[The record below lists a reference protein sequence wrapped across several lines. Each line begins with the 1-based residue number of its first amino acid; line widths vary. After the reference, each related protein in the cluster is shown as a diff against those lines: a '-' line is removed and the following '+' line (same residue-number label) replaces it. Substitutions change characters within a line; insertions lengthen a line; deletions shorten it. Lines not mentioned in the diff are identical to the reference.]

1 MKKKLC
7 AILLALCLPL
17 TLLTGCGGNGAADGF
32 LDTLKEAKNQ
42 KDYQLELISAEDETW
57 ETGKKLTGTV
67 SRSNS
72 QADLTLTAFGKGDKT
87 LGTVKILVDGKDIYL
102 KLDDWITYL
111 NQQFK
116 DMTTDSEDYADD
128 IQTLQ
133 EVAQKLDGKYVKLSV
148 SEDTFTLWEKSEG
161 ASGAF
166 SKWYNGLGKALKNS
180 VTEKDGLYTLSL
192 DAKGLETVKV
202 DWLTQL
208 TENQEA
214 YCDLLSLLLASV
226 EDTLAMAGWNS
237 KDYLDNIWSE
247 YQEDLTALKENG
259 IEKGAAL
266 EMTAEKGKDGVYAL
280 SAVEQ
285 GETQRYLKATVTPL
299 AQVPE
304 QWTAPKDWQKESDL
318 AEQLADLYLSN
329 QTVSAANNT
338 TQTEEEIPAEFD
350 WDKRY
355 QEEGD
360 DTRDYGTDL
369 KLSELKGYIHLKAM
383 KMDTEDNKKVTLPMV
398 PGAEYAEADNG
409 DNDLPYS
416 VYQSA
421 SGWEGNVYDIELG
434 RPGAVGD
441 LEGER
446 GHLCGHL
453 PERVGVQDP
462 PKGHPGGVQRE
473 GHCLRRRFCLSGP
486 GTELPGDLD
495 QCGHP
500 GEGQSVRGGVRVLH
514 LRRQRQQGDSQR
526 HGGAVPVLPAE
537 TAADGE
543 DRINKT

>member
-72 QADLTLTAFGKGDKT
+72 QAELTLTAFGKGDKT

-148 SEDTFTLWEKSEG
+148 SEYTFTLWEKSEG

-166 SKWYNGLGKALKNS
+166 SEWYNGLGKALKNS

-208 TENQEA
+208 TENQEV

-383 KMDTEDNKKVTLPMV
+383 KMATEDNKKVTLPMV

-421 SGWEGNVYDIELG
+421 SGWEGNVYDIELAG
-434 RPGAVGD
+434 RELSEILKESVDTYVDTYQNEWEYKILQKATQVASNEKGTACAAGFAYQD
-441 LEGER
+441 
-446 GHLCGHL
+446 
-453 PERVGVQDP
+453 PERNCQVTWISVVTQV
-462 PKGHPGGVQRE
+462 KGSQYAVVYE
-473 GHCLRRRFCLSGP
+473 YSIYADNASGEIASAME
-486 GTELPGDLD
+486 ELCQYFQLK
-495 QCGHP
+495 
-500 GEGQSVRGGVRVLH
+500 
-514 LRRQRQQGDSQR
+514 
-526 HGGAVPVLPAE
+526 LPLTVK
-537 TAADGE
+537 TA
-543 DRINKT
+543 

>member
-72 QADLTLTAFGKGDKT
+72 QAELTLTAFGKGDKT

-166 SKWYNGLGKALKNS
+166 SEWYNGLGKALKNS

-208 TENQEA
+208 TENQEV

-383 KMDTEDNKKVTLPMV
+383 KMATEDNKKVTLPMV

-421 SGWEGNVYDIELG
+421 SGWEGNVYDIELAG
-434 RPGAVGD
+434 RELSEILKESVDTYVDTYQNEWEYKILQKATQVASNEKGTACAAGFAYQD
-441 LEGER
+441 
-446 GHLCGHL
+446 
-453 PERVGVQDP
+453 PERNCQVTWISVVTQV
-462 PKGHPGGVQRE
+462 KGSQYAVVYE
-473 GHCLRRRFCLSGP
+473 YSIYADNASGEIASAME
-486 GTELPGDLD
+486 ELCQYFQLK
-495 QCGHP
+495 
-500 GEGQSVRGGVRVLH
+500 
-514 LRRQRQQGDSQR
+514 
-526 HGGAVPVLPAE
+526 LPLTVK
-537 TAADGE
+537 TA
-543 DRINKT
+543 

>member
-383 KMDTEDNKKVTLPMV
+383 KMATEDNKKVTLPMV

-421 SGWEGNVYDIELG
+421 SGWEGNVYDIELAG
-434 RPGAVGD
+434 RELSEILKESVDTYVDTYQNEWEYKILQKATQVASNEKGTACAAGFAYQD
-441 LEGER
+441 
-446 GHLCGHL
+446 
-453 PERVGVQDP
+453 PERNCQVTWLSVVTQV
-462 PKGHPGGVQRE
+462 KGSQYAVVYE
-473 GHCLRRRFCLSGP
+473 YSIYADNASGEIASAME
-486 GTELPGDLD
+486 ELCQYFQLK
-495 QCGHP
+495 
-500 GEGQSVRGGVRVLH
+500 
-514 LRRQRQQGDSQR
+514 
-526 HGGAVPVLPAE
+526 LPLTVK
-537 TAADGE
+537 TA
-543 DRINKT
+543 

>member
-67 SRSNS
+67 SGSNS

-148 SEDTFTLWEKSEG
+148 SEDTFTLWEKSES

-259 IEKGAAL
+259 IEKEAAL
-266 EMTAEKGKDGVYAL
+266 EMTAEKGQDGVYAL

-299 AQVPE
+299 KQAPE

-369 KLSELKGYIHLKAM
+369 KLSQLKGYTHLKAM
-383 KMDTEDNKKVTLPMV
+383 KMATEDNKKVTLPMV

-421 SGWEGNVYDIELG
+421 GGWEANVYDIELAG
-434 RPGAVGD
+434 RTVKEILKESVDTYADTYQNEWEYKILQKATQVASNEKGTACAAGFAYQD
-441 LEGER
+441 
-446 GHLCGHL
+446 
-453 PERVGVQDP
+453 PERNCQVTWLSVVTQV
-462 PKGHPGGVQRE
+462 KGSQYAVVYE
-473 GHCLRRRFCLSGP
+473 YSIYADNASGEIASAMA
-486 GTELPGDLD
+486 ELCQYFQLK
-495 QCGHP
+495 
-500 GEGQSVRGGVRVLH
+500 
-514 LRRQRQQGDSQR
+514 
-526 HGGAVPVLPAE
+526 LPLTVK
-537 TAADGE
+537 TA
-543 DRINKT
+543 

>member
-7 AILLALCLPL
+7 AILLAICLPL

-266 EMTAEKGKDGVYAL
+266 EMTAEKGEDGVYAL

-383 KMDTEDNKKVTLPMV
+383 KMATEDNKKVTLPMV

-421 SGWEGNVYDIELG
+421 SGWEGNVYDIELAG
-434 RPGAVGD
+434 RELSEILKESVDTYVDTYQNEWEYKILQKATQVASNEKGTACAAGFAYQD
-441 LEGER
+441 
-446 GHLCGHL
+446 
-453 PERVGVQDP
+453 PERNCQVTWISVVTQV
-462 PKGHPGGVQRE
+462 KGSQYAVVYEYSIYADNASRE
-473 GHCLRRRFCLSGP
+473 IASAME
-486 GTELPGDLD
+486 ELCQYFQLK
-495 QCGHP
+495 
-500 GEGQSVRGGVRVLH
+500 
-514 LRRQRQQGDSQR
+514 
-526 HGGAVPVLPAE
+526 LPLTVK
-537 TAADGE
+537 TA
-543 DRINKT
+543 

>member
-383 KMDTEDNKKVTLPMV
+383 KMATEDDKKLTLPMV

-421 SGWEGNVYDIELG
+421 SGWEGNVYDIELAG
-434 RPGAVGD
+434 RKLTEILKESVDTYVDTYQTEWEYQILQKATKVVSNEKGTACVAGFAYQD
-441 LEGER
+441 
-446 GHLCGHL
+446 
-453 PERVGVQDP
+453 PERNCQVTWISVVTQV
-462 PKGHPGGVQRE
+462 KGSQYAVVYE
-473 GHCLRRRFCLSGP
+473 YSIYADNASGNMASAME
-486 GTELPGDLD
+486 ELCQYFQLK
-495 QCGHP
+495 
-500 GEGQSVRGGVRVLH
+500 
-514 LRRQRQQGDSQR
+514 
-526 HGGAVPVLPAE
+526 LPLTVK
-537 TAADGE
+537 TA
-543 DRINKT
+543 

>member
-72 QADLTLTAFGKGDKT
+72 QAELTLTAFGKGDKT

-166 SKWYNGLGKALKNS
+166 SEWYNGLGKALKNS

-208 TENQEA
+208 TENQEV

-350 WDKRY
+350 CDKRY

-383 KMDTEDNKKVTLPMV
+383 KMATEDNKKVTLPMV

-421 SGWEGNVYDIELG
+421 SGWEGNVYDIELAG
-434 RPGAVGD
+434 RELSEILKESVDTYVDTYQNEWEYKILQKATQVASNEKGTACAAGFAYQD
-441 LEGER
+441 
-446 GHLCGHL
+446 
-453 PERVGVQDP
+453 PERNCQVTWISVVTQV
-462 PKGHPGGVQRE
+462 KGSQYAVVYE
-473 GHCLRRRFCLSGP
+473 YSIYADNASGEIASAME
-486 GTELPGDLD
+486 ELCQYFQLK
-495 QCGHP
+495 
-500 GEGQSVRGGVRVLH
+500 
-514 LRRQRQQGDSQR
+514 
-526 HGGAVPVLPAE
+526 LPLTVK
-537 TAADGE
+537 TA
-543 DRINKT
+543 

>member
-67 SRSNS
+67 SGSNS

-226 EDTLAMAGWNS
+226 EDTLAMAGWSS

-247 YQEDLTALKENG
+247 YQDSLTALKENG
-259 IEKGAAL
+259 IEKEAAL
-266 EMTAEKGKDGVYAL
+266 EMTAEKGQDGVYAL

-299 AQVPE
+299 KQAPE

-369 KLSELKGYIHLKAM
+369 KLSELKGYTHLKAM
-383 KMDTEDNKKVTLPMV
+383 KMATEDNKKVTLPMV

-409 DNDLPYS
+409 DNGLPYS

-421 SGWEGNVYDIELG
+421 SGWEANVYDIELAG
-434 RPGAVGD
+434 RTVKEILKESVDTYVDTYQNEWEYKILQKATQVASNEKGTACAAGFAYQD
-441 LEGER
+441 
-446 GHLCGHL
+446 
-453 PERVGVQDP
+453 PERNCQVTWLSVVTQV
-462 PKGHPGGVQRE
+462 KGSQYAVVYE
-473 GHCLRRRFCLSGP
+473 YSIYADNASGEIASAMA
-486 GTELPGDLD
+486 ELCQYFQLK
-495 QCGHP
+495 
-500 GEGQSVRGGVRVLH
+500 
-514 LRRQRQQGDSQR
+514 
-526 HGGAVPVLPAE
+526 LPLTVK
-537 TAADGE
+537 TA
-543 DRINKT
+543 

>member
-67 SRSNS
+67 SGSNS

-148 SEDTFTLWEKSEG
+148 SEDTFTLWEKNES

-259 IEKGAAL
+259 IEQEAAL
-266 EMTAEKGKDGVYAL
+266 EMTAEKGQDGVYAL

-299 AQVPE
+299 AQAPE

-369 KLSELKGYIHLKAM
+369 KLSELKGYTHLKAM
-383 KMDTEDNKKVTLPMV
+383 KMATEDNKKVTLPMV

-409 DNDLPYS
+409 DNGLPYS

-421 SGWEGNVYDIELG
+421 SGWEANVYDIELAG
-434 RPGAVGD
+434 RTVKEILKESVDTYVDTYQNEWEYKILQKATQVASNEKGTACAAGFAYQD
-441 LEGER
+441 
-446 GHLCGHL
+446 
-453 PERVGVQDP
+453 PERNCQVTWLSVVTQV
-462 PKGHPGGVQRE
+462 KGSQYAVVYE
-473 GHCLRRRFCLSGP
+473 YSIYADNASGEIASAMA
-486 GTELPGDLD
+486 ELCQYFQLK
-495 QCGHP
+495 
-500 GEGQSVRGGVRVLH
+500 
-514 LRRQRQQGDSQR
+514 
-526 HGGAVPVLPAE
+526 LPLTVK
-537 TAADGE
+537 TA
-543 DRINKT
+543 

>member
-166 SKWYNGLGKALKNS
+166 SEWYNGLGKVLKNS

-259 IEKGAAL
+259 IEKGATL

-369 KLSELKGYIHLKAM
+369 KLSELKGYTHLKAM
-383 KMDTEDNKKVTLPMV
+383 KMATEDNKKVTLPMV

-421 SGWEGNVYDIELG
+421 SGWEGNVYDIELAG
-434 RPGAVGD
+434 RELSEILKESVDTYVDTYQNEWEYKILQKATQVASNEKGTACAAGFAYQD
-441 LEGER
+441 
-446 GHLCGHL
+446 
-453 PERVGVQDP
+453 PERNCQVTWISVVTQV
-462 PKGHPGGVQRE
+462 KGSQYAVVYE
-473 GHCLRRRFCLSGP
+473 YSIYADNASGEIASAME
-486 GTELPGDLD
+486 ELCQYFQLK
-495 QCGHP
+495 
-500 GEGQSVRGGVRVLH
+500 
-514 LRRQRQQGDSQR
+514 
-526 HGGAVPVLPAE
+526 LPLTVK
-537 TAADGE
+537 TA
-543 DRINKT
+543 

>member
-329 QTVSAANNT
+329 QTVAAANNT

-383 KMDTEDNKKVTLPMV
+383 KMATEDNKKVTLPMV

-421 SGWEGNVYDIELG
+421 SGWEGNVYDIELAG
-434 RPGAVGD
+434 RELSEILKESVDTYVDTYQNEWEYKILQKATQVASNEKGTACAAGFAYQD
-441 LEGER
+441 
-446 GHLCGHL
+446 
-453 PERVGVQDP
+453 PERNCQVTWISVVTQV
-462 PKGHPGGVQRE
+462 KGSQYAVVYEYSIYADNASRNMASAME
-473 GHCLRRRFCLSGP
+473 
-486 GTELPGDLD
+486 ELCQYFQLK
-495 QCGHP
+495 
-500 GEGQSVRGGVRVLH
+500 
-514 LRRQRQQGDSQR
+514 
-526 HGGAVPVLPAE
+526 LPLTVK
-537 TAADGE
+537 TA
-543 DRINKT
+543 

>member
-67 SRSNS
+67 SGSNS

-148 SEDTFTLWEKSEG
+148 SEDTFTLWEKSES

-259 IEKGAAL
+259 IEKEAAL
-266 EMTAEKGKDGVYAL
+266 EMTAEKGQDGVYAL

-299 AQVPE
+299 AQAPE

-369 KLSELKGYIHLKAM
+369 KLSQLKGYTHLKAM
-383 KMDTEDNKKVTLPMV
+383 KMATEDNKKVTLPMV

-421 SGWEGNVYDIELG
+421 GGWEANVYDIELAG
-434 RPGAVGD
+434 RTVKEILKESVDTYADTYQNEWEYKILQKATQVASNEKGTACAAGFAYQD
-441 LEGER
+441 
-446 GHLCGHL
+446 
-453 PERVGVQDP
+453 PERNCQVTWLSVVTQV
-462 PKGHPGGVQRE
+462 KGSQYAVVYE
-473 GHCLRRRFCLSGP
+473 YSIYADNASGEIASAMA
-486 GTELPGDLD
+486 ELCQYFQLK
-495 QCGHP
+495 
-500 GEGQSVRGGVRVLH
+500 
-514 LRRQRQQGDSQR
+514 
-526 HGGAVPVLPAE
+526 LPLTVK
-537 TAADGE
+537 TA
-543 DRINKT
+543 

>member
-133 EVAQKLDGKYVKLSV
+133 DVAQKLDGKYVKLSV

-166 SKWYNGLGKALKNS
+166 SEWYNGLGKALKNS

-208 TENQEA
+208 TENQEV

-383 KMDTEDNKKVTLPMV
+383 KMATEDDKKLTLPMV
-398 PGAEYAEADNG
+398 PGAEYAETDKG
-409 DNDLPYS
+409 KDDLPYS

-421 SGWEGNVYDIELG
+421 SGWEGNVYDIELAG
-434 RPGAVGD
+434 RKLTEILKESVDTYVDTYQTEWEYQILQKATKVVSNEKGTACVAGFAY
-441 LEGER
+441 
-446 GHLCGHL
+446 
-453 PERVGVQDP
+453 QDP
-462 PKGHPGGVQRE
+462 DRDCQVTWLSVITQVKGSQYAVVYEYSVYADNAGGDMASAME
-473 GHCLRRRFCLSGP
+473 
-486 GTELPGDLD
+486 ELCQYFQLK
-495 QCGHP
+495 
-500 GEGQSVRGGVRVLH
+500 
-514 LRRQRQQGDSQR
+514 
-526 HGGAVPVLPAE
+526 LPLTVK
-537 TAADGE
+537 TA
-543 DRINKT
+543 

>member
-208 TENQEA
+208 IENQEA

-247 YQEDLTALKENG
+247 YQEDLTALKESG

-383 KMDTEDNKKVTLPMV
+383 KMATEDNKKVTLPMV

-421 SGWEGNVYDIELG
+421 SGWEGNVYDIELAG
-434 RPGAVGD
+434 RELSEILKESVDTYVDTYQNEWEYKILQKATQVASNEKGTACAAGFAYQD
-441 LEGER
+441 
-446 GHLCGHL
+446 
-453 PERVGVQDP
+453 PERNCQVTWISVVTQV
-462 PKGHPGGVQRE
+462 KGSQYAVVYE
-473 GHCLRRRFCLSGP
+473 YSIYADNASGEIASAME
-486 GTELPGDLD
+486 ELCQYFQLK
-495 QCGHP
+495 
-500 GEGQSVRGGVRVLH
+500 
-514 LRRQRQQGDSQR
+514 
-526 HGGAVPVLPAE
+526 LPLTVK
-537 TAADGE
+537 TA
-543 DRINKT
+543 

>member
-67 SRSNS
+67 SGSNS

-166 SKWYNGLGKALKNS
+166 SKWYNGLGKALKSS

-259 IEKGAAL
+259 IEKEAAL
-266 EMTAEKGKDGVYAL
+266 EMTAEKGQDGVYAL

-299 AQVPE
+299 KQAPE

-369 KLSELKGYIHLKAM
+369 KLSELKGYTHLKAM
-383 KMDTEDNKKVTLPMV
+383 KMATEDNKKVTLPMV

-421 SGWEGNVYDIELG
+421 SGWEGNVYDIELAG
-434 RPGAVGD
+434 RELSEILKESVDTYVDTYQNEWEYKILQKATQVASNEKGTACAAGFAYQD
-441 LEGER
+441 
-446 GHLCGHL
+446 
-453 PERVGVQDP
+453 PERNCQVTWISVVTQV
-462 PKGHPGGVQRE
+462 KGSQYAVVYE
-473 GHCLRRRFCLSGP
+473 YSIYADNASGEIASAME
-486 GTELPGDLD
+486 ELCQYFQLK
-495 QCGHP
+495 
-500 GEGQSVRGGVRVLH
+500 
-514 LRRQRQQGDSQR
+514 
-526 HGGAVPVLPAE
+526 LPLTVK
-537 TAADGE
+537 TA
-543 DRINKT
+543 

>member
-67 SRSNS
+67 SGSNS

-148 SEDTFTLWEKSEG
+148 SEDTFTLWEKSES

-166 SKWYNGLGKALKNS
+166 SKWYNGLGKALKSS

-259 IEKGAAL
+259 IEKEAAL
-266 EMTAEKGKDGVYAL
+266 EMTAEKGQDGVYAL

-299 AQVPE
+299 KQAPE

-369 KLSELKGYIHLKAM
+369 KLSELKGYTHLKAM
-383 KMDTEDNKKVTLPMV
+383 KMATEDNKKVTLPMV

-409 DNDLPYS
+409 DNGLPYS

-421 SGWEGNVYDIELG
+421 SGWEANVYDIELAG
-434 RPGAVGD
+434 RTVKEILKESVDTYVDTYQNEWEYKILQKATQVASNEKGTACAAGFAYQD
-441 LEGER
+441 
-446 GHLCGHL
+446 
-453 PERVGVQDP
+453 PERNCQVTWLSVVTQV
-462 PKGHPGGVQRE
+462 KGSQYAVVYE
-473 GHCLRRRFCLSGP
+473 YSIYADNASGEIASAME
-486 GTELPGDLD
+486 ELCQYFQLK
-495 QCGHP
+495 
-500 GEGQSVRGGVRVLH
+500 
-514 LRRQRQQGDSQR
+514 
-526 HGGAVPVLPAE
+526 LPLTVK
-537 TAADGE
+537 TA
-543 DRINKT
+543 

>member
-133 EVAQKLDGKYVKLSV
+133 EVAQKLDGKYVKLSI
-148 SEDTFTLWEKSEG
+148 SEDIFTLWEKSEG

-383 KMDTEDNKKVTLPMV
+383 KMATEDNKKVTLPMV

-421 SGWEGNVYDIELG
+421 SGWEGNVYDIELAG
-434 RPGAVGD
+434 RELSEILKESVDTYVDTYQNEWEYKILQKATQVASNEKGTACAAGFAYQD
-441 LEGER
+441 
-446 GHLCGHL
+446 
-453 PERVGVQDP
+453 PERNCQVTWISVVTQV
-462 PKGHPGGVQRE
+462 KGSQYAVVYE
-473 GHCLRRRFCLSGP
+473 YSIYADNASGNMASAME
-486 GTELPGDLD
+486 ELCQYFQLK
-495 QCGHP
+495 
-500 GEGQSVRGGVRVLH
+500 
-514 LRRQRQQGDSQR
+514 
-526 HGGAVPVLPAE
+526 LPLTVK
-537 TAADGE
+537 TA
-543 DRINKT
+543 

>member
-148 SEDTFTLWEKSEG
+148 SEDIFTLWEKSEG

-383 KMDTEDNKKVTLPMV
+383 KMATEDNKKVTLPMV

-421 SGWEGNVYDIELG
+421 SGWEGNVYDIELAG
-434 RPGAVGD
+434 RELSEILKESVDTYVDTYQNEWEYKILQKATQVASNEKGTACAAGFAYQD
-441 LEGER
+441 
-446 GHLCGHL
+446 
-453 PERVGVQDP
+453 PERNCQVTWISVVTQV
-462 PKGHPGGVQRE
+462 KGSQYAVVYEYSVYADNAGGDMASAME
-473 GHCLRRRFCLSGP
+473 
-486 GTELPGDLD
+486 ELCQYFQLK
-495 QCGHP
+495 
-500 GEGQSVRGGVRVLH
+500 
-514 LRRQRQQGDSQR
+514 
-526 HGGAVPVLPAE
+526 LPLTVK
-537 TAADGE
+537 TA
-543 DRINKT
+543 

>member
-72 QADLTLTAFGKGDKT
+72 QAELTLTAFGKGDKT

-166 SKWYNGLGKALKNS
+166 SEWYNGLGKALKNS

-208 TENQEA
+208 TENQEV

-383 KMDTEDNKKVTLPMV
+383 KMATEDNKKVTLPMV

-421 SGWEGNVYDIELG
+421 SGWEGNVYDIELAG
-434 RPGAVGD
+434 RELSEILKESVDTYVDTYQNEWEYKILQKATQVASNEKGTACAAGFAYQD
-441 LEGER
+441 
-446 GHLCGHL
+446 
-453 PERVGVQDP
+453 PERNCQVTWIGVVTQV
-462 PKGHPGGVQRE
+462 KGSQYAVVYE
-473 GHCLRRRFCLSGP
+473 YSIYADTASGEIASAME
-486 GTELPGDLD
+486 ELCQYFQLK
-495 QCGHP
+495 
-500 GEGQSVRGGVRVLH
+500 
-514 LRRQRQQGDSQR
+514 
-526 HGGAVPVLPAE
+526 LPLTVK
-537 TAADGE
+537 TA
-543 DRINKT
+543 

>member
-57 ETGKKLTGTV
+57 ETGKKLTATV

-259 IEKGAAL
+259 IEKEAAL
-266 EMTAEKGKDGVYAL
+266 EMTAEKGQDGVYAL

-299 AQVPE
+299 AQAPE

-369 KLSELKGYIHLKAM
+369 KLSQLKGYTHLKAM
-383 KMDTEDNKKVTLPMV
+383 KMATEDNKKVTLPMV

-421 SGWEGNVYDIELG
+421 GGWEANVYDIELAG
-434 RPGAVGD
+434 RTVKEILKESVDTYVDTYQNEWEYKILQKATQVASNEKGTACAAGFAYQD
-441 LEGER
+441 
-446 GHLCGHL
+446 
-453 PERVGVQDP
+453 PERNCQVTWLSVVTQV
-462 PKGHPGGVQRE
+462 KGSQYAVVYE
-473 GHCLRRRFCLSGP
+473 YSIYADNASGEIASAMA
-486 GTELPGDLD
+486 ELCQYFQLK
-495 QCGHP
+495 
-500 GEGQSVRGGVRVLH
+500 
-514 LRRQRQQGDSQR
+514 
-526 HGGAVPVLPAE
+526 LPLTVK
-537 TAADGE
+537 TA
-543 DRINKT
+543 

>member
-148 SEDTFTLWEKSEG
+148 SEDIFTLWEKSEG

-266 EMTAEKGKDGVYAL
+266 EMTAEKRKDGVYAL

-369 KLSELKGYIHLKAM
+369 KLSELNGYPHLKS
-383 KMDTEDNKKVTLPMV
+383 MDMVTEDDKKLTLPMV
-398 PGAEYAEADNG
+398 PGAEYAETDKG
-409 DNDLPYS
+409 KDDLPYS

-421 SGWEGNVYDIELG
+421 SGWEGNVYDIELAG
-434 RPGAVGD
+434 RKLTEILKESVDTYVDTYQTEWEYKILQKATKVVSNEKGTACVAGFAY
-441 LEGER
+441 
-446 GHLCGHL
+446 
-453 PERVGVQDP
+453 QDP
-462 PKGHPGGVQRE
+462 DRDCQVTWLSVITQVKGSQYAVVYEYSIYADNAGGDMASAME
-473 GHCLRRRFCLSGP
+473 
-486 GTELPGDLD
+486 ELCQYFQLK
-495 QCGHP
+495 
-500 GEGQSVRGGVRVLH
+500 
-514 LRRQRQQGDSQR
+514 
-526 HGGAVPVLPAE
+526 LPLTVK
-537 TAADGE
+537 TA
-543 DRINKT
+543 

>member
-266 EMTAEKGKDGVYAL
+266 EMTAEKGKDGAYAL

-383 KMDTEDNKKVTLPMV
+383 KMATEDNKKVTLPMV

-421 SGWEGNVYDIELG
+421 SGWEGNVYDIELAG
-434 RPGAVGD
+434 RELSEILKESVDTYVDTYQNEWEYKILQKATQVASNEKGTACAAGFAYQD
-441 LEGER
+441 
-446 GHLCGHL
+446 
-453 PERVGVQDP
+453 PERNCQVTWISVVTQV
-462 PKGHPGGVQRE
+462 KGSQYAVVYE
-473 GHCLRRRFCLSGP
+473 YSIYADNASGEIASAME
-486 GTELPGDLD
+486 ELCQYFQLK
-495 QCGHP
+495 
-500 GEGQSVRGGVRVLH
+500 
-514 LRRQRQQGDSQR
+514 
-526 HGGAVPVLPAE
+526 LPLTVK
-537 TAADGE
+537 TA
-543 DRINKT
+543 

>member
-67 SRSNS
+67 SGSNS

-259 IEKGAAL
+259 IEKNAAL
-266 EMTAEKGKDGVYAL
+266 EMTAEKGQDGVYAL

-299 AQVPE
+299 KQAPE

-369 KLSELKGYIHLKAM
+369 KLSELKGYTHLKAM
-383 KMDTEDNKKVTLPMV
+383 KMVTEDDKKLTLPMV

-409 DNDLPYS
+409 DNGLPYS

-421 SGWEGNVYDIELG
+421 SGWEANVYDIELAG
-434 RPGAVGD
+434 RTVKEILKESVDTYVDTYQNEWEYKILQKATQVASNEKGTACAAGFAYQD
-441 LEGER
+441 
-446 GHLCGHL
+446 
-453 PERVGVQDP
+453 PERNCQVTWLSVVTQV
-462 PKGHPGGVQRE
+462 KGSQYAVVYDYYIYADNA
-473 GHCLRRRFCLSGP
+473 SGEIASAMA
-486 GTELPGDLD
+486 ELCQYFQLK
-495 QCGHP
+495 
-500 GEGQSVRGGVRVLH
+500 
-514 LRRQRQQGDSQR
+514 
-526 HGGAVPVLPAE
+526 LPLTVK
-537 TAADGE
+537 TA
-543 DRINKT
+543 

>member
-383 KMDTEDNKKVTLPMV
+383 KMATEDNKKVTLPMV

-421 SGWEGNVYDIELG
+421 SGWEGNVYDIELAG
-434 RPGAVGD
+434 RELSEILKESVDTYVDTYQNEWEYKILQKATQVASNEKGTACAAGFAYQD
-441 LEGER
+441 
-446 GHLCGHL
+446 
-453 PERVGVQDP
+453 PERNCQVTWLSVVTQV
-462 PKGHPGGVQRE
+462 KGSQYAVVYE
-473 GHCLRRRFCLSGP
+473 YSIYADNASGEIASAMA
-486 GTELPGDLD
+486 ELCQYFQLK
-495 QCGHP
+495 
-500 GEGQSVRGGVRVLH
+500 
-514 LRRQRQQGDSQR
+514 
-526 HGGAVPVLPAE
+526 LPLTVK
-537 TAADGE
+537 TA
-543 DRINKT
+543 

>member
-148 SEDTFTLWEKSEG
+148 SEDTFTLWEKSES

-166 SKWYNGLGKALKNS
+166 SKWYNGLGKALKSS

-247 YQEDLTALKENG
+247 YQDSLTALKENG
-259 IEKGAAL
+259 IEKEAAL
-266 EMTAEKGKDGVYAL
+266 EMTAEKGQDGVYAL

-299 AQVPE
+299 AQAPE

-369 KLSELKGYIHLKAM
+369 KLSELKGYTHLKAM
-383 KMDTEDNKKVTLPMV
+383 KMATEDNKKVTLPMV

-421 SGWEGNVYDIELG
+421 SGWEANVYDIELAG
-434 RPGAVGD
+434 RTVKEILKESVDTYVDTYQNEWEYKILQKATQVASNEKGTACAAGFAYQD
-441 LEGER
+441 
-446 GHLCGHL
+446 
-453 PERVGVQDP
+453 PERNCQVTWISVITQV
-462 PKGHPGGVQRE
+462 KGSQYAVVYE
-473 GHCLRRRFCLSGP
+473 YSIYADNASGEIASAME
-486 GTELPGDLD
+486 ELCQYFQLK
-495 QCGHP
+495 
-500 GEGQSVRGGVRVLH
+500 
-514 LRRQRQQGDSQR
+514 
-526 HGGAVPVLPAE
+526 LPLTVK
-537 TAADGE
+537 TA
-543 DRINKT
+543 

>member
-259 IEKGAAL
+259 IEKNAAL
-266 EMTAEKGKDGVYAL
+266 EMTAEKGQDGVYAL

-299 AQVPE
+299 KQAPE

-369 KLSELKGYIHLKAM
+369 KLSELKGYTHLKAM
-383 KMDTEDNKKVTLPMV
+383 KMATEDNKKVTLPMV

-421 SGWEGNVYDIELG
+421 SGWEANVYDIELAG
-434 RPGAVGD
+434 RTVKEILKESVDTYVDTYQNEWEYKILQKATQVASNEKGTACAAGFAYQD
-441 LEGER
+441 
-446 GHLCGHL
+446 
-453 PERVGVQDP
+453 PERNCQVTWLSVVTQV
-462 PKGHPGGVQRE
+462 KGSQYAVVYEYSIYADNAGGE
-473 GHCLRRRFCLSGP
+473 IASAMA
-486 GTELPGDLD
+486 ELCQYFQLK
-495 QCGHP
+495 
-500 GEGQSVRGGVRVLH
+500 
-514 LRRQRQQGDSQR
+514 
-526 HGGAVPVLPAE
+526 LPLTVK
-537 TAADGE
+537 TA
-543 DRINKT
+543 

>member
-266 EMTAEKGKDGVYAL
+266 EMTAEKGEDGVYAL

-304 QWTAPKDWQKESDL
+304 QWTAPKDWQMESDL

-383 KMDTEDNKKVTLPMV
+383 KMATEDNKKVTLPMV

-421 SGWEGNVYDIELG
+421 SGWEGNVYDIELAG
-434 RPGAVGD
+434 RELSEILKESVDTYVDTYQNEWEYKILQKATQVASNEKGTACAAGFAYQD
-441 LEGER
+441 
-446 GHLCGHL
+446 
-453 PERVGVQDP
+453 PERNCQVTWISVVTQV
-462 PKGHPGGVQRE
+462 KGSQYAVVYEYSIYADNAGGDMASAME
-473 GHCLRRRFCLSGP
+473 
-486 GTELPGDLD
+486 ELCQYFQLK
-495 QCGHP
+495 
-500 GEGQSVRGGVRVLH
+500 
-514 LRRQRQQGDSQR
+514 
-526 HGGAVPVLPAE
+526 LPLTVK
-537 TAADGE
+537 TA
-543 DRINKT
+543 

>member
-383 KMDTEDNKKVTLPMV
+383 KMATEDNKKVTLPMV

-421 SGWEGNVYDIELG
+421 SGWEGNVYDIELAG
-434 RPGAVGD
+434 RELSEILKESVDTYVDTYQNEWEYKILQKATQVASNEKGTACAAGFAYQD
-441 LEGER
+441 
-446 GHLCGHL
+446 
-453 PERVGVQDP
+453 PERNCQVTWISVVTQV
-462 PKGHPGGVQRE
+462 KGSQYAVVYEYSIYADNASRE
-473 GHCLRRRFCLSGP
+473 IASAME
-486 GTELPGDLD
+486 ELCQYFQLK
-495 QCGHP
+495 
-500 GEGQSVRGGVRVLH
+500 
-514 LRRQRQQGDSQR
+514 
-526 HGGAVPVLPAE
+526 LPLTVK
-537 TAADGE
+537 TA
-543 DRINKT
+543 

>member
-166 SKWYNGLGKALKNS
+166 SEWYNGLGKALKNS

-208 TENQEA
+208 TENQEV

-383 KMDTEDNKKVTLPMV
+383 KMATEDNKKVTLPMV

-421 SGWEGNVYDIELG
+421 SGWEGNVYDIELAG
-434 RPGAVGD
+434 RELSEILKESVDTYVDTYQNEWEYKILQKATQVASNEKGTACAAGFAYQD
-441 LEGER
+441 
-446 GHLCGHL
+446 
-453 PERVGVQDP
+453 PERNCQVTWISVVTQV
-462 PKGHPGGVQRE
+462 KGSQYAVVYE
-473 GHCLRRRFCLSGP
+473 YSIYADNASGEIASAME
-486 GTELPGDLD
+486 ELCQYFQLK
-495 QCGHP
+495 
-500 GEGQSVRGGVRVLH
+500 
-514 LRRQRQQGDSQR
+514 
-526 HGGAVPVLPAE
+526 LPLTVK
-537 TAADGE
+537 TA
-543 DRINKT
+543 

>member
-67 SRSNS
+67 SGSNS

-148 SEDTFTLWEKSEG
+148 SEDTFTLWEKSES

-226 EDTLAMAGWNS
+226 EDTLAMAGWSS

-259 IEKGAAL
+259 IEKEAAL
-266 EMTAEKGKDGVYAL
+266 EMTAEKGQDGVYAL

-299 AQVPE
+299 KQAPE

-369 KLSELKGYIHLKAM
+369 KLSQLKGYTHLKAM
-383 KMDTEDNKKVTLPMV
+383 KMATEDNKKVTLPMV

-421 SGWEGNVYDIELG
+421 GGWEANVYDIELAG
-434 RPGAVGD
+434 RTVKEILKESVDTYADTYQNEWEYKILQKATQVASNEKGTACAAGFAYQD
-441 LEGER
+441 
-446 GHLCGHL
+446 
-453 PERVGVQDP
+453 PERNCQVTWLSVVTQV
-462 PKGHPGGVQRE
+462 KGSQYAVVYE
-473 GHCLRRRFCLSGP
+473 YSIYADNASGEIASAMA
-486 GTELPGDLD
+486 ELCQYFQLK
-495 QCGHP
+495 
-500 GEGQSVRGGVRVLH
+500 
-514 LRRQRQQGDSQR
+514 
-526 HGGAVPVLPAE
+526 LPLTVK
-537 TAADGE
+537 TA
-543 DRINKT
+543 

>member
-87 LGTVKILVDGKDIYL
+87 LGTVKILADGKDIYL

-161 ASGAF
+161 ASGVF

-208 TENQEA
+208 IENQEA

-259 IEKGAAL
+259 IEKEAAL
-266 EMTAEKGKDGVYAL
+266 EMTAEKGQDGVYAL

-299 AQVPE
+299 AQAPE

-369 KLSELKGYIHLKAM
+369 KLSELKGYTHLKAM
-383 KMDTEDNKKVTLPMV
+383 KMATEDNKKVTLPMV

-409 DNDLPYS
+409 DNGLPYS

-421 SGWEGNVYDIELG
+421 SGWEANVYDIELAG
-434 RPGAVGD
+434 RTVKEILKESVDTYADTYQNEWEYKILQKATQVASNEKGTACAAGFAYQD
-441 LEGER
+441 
-446 GHLCGHL
+446 
-453 PERVGVQDP
+453 PERNCQVTWLSVVTQV
-462 PKGHPGGVQRE
+462 KGSQYAVVYE
-473 GHCLRRRFCLSGP
+473 YSIYADNASGEIASAMA
-486 GTELPGDLD
+486 ELCQYFQLK
-495 QCGHP
+495 
-500 GEGQSVRGGVRVLH
+500 
-514 LRRQRQQGDSQR
+514 
-526 HGGAVPVLPAE
+526 LPLTVK
-537 TAADGE
+537 TA
-543 DRINKT
+543 

>member
-148 SEDTFTLWEKSEG
+148 SEDTFTLREKSEG

-383 KMDTEDNKKVTLPMV
+383 KMATEDNKKVTLPMV

-421 SGWEGNVYDIELG
+421 SGWEGNVYDIELAG
-434 RPGAVGD
+434 RELSEILKESVDTYVDTYQNEWEYKILQKATQVASNEKGTACAAGFAYQD
-441 LEGER
+441 
-446 GHLCGHL
+446 
-453 PERVGVQDP
+453 PERNCQVTWISVVTQV
-462 PKGHPGGVQRE
+462 KGSQYAVVYE
-473 GHCLRRRFCLSGP
+473 YSIYADNASGEIASAME
-486 GTELPGDLD
+486 ELCQYFQLK
-495 QCGHP
+495 
-500 GEGQSVRGGVRVLH
+500 
-514 LRRQRQQGDSQR
+514 
-526 HGGAVPVLPAE
+526 LPLTVK
-537 TAADGE
+537 TA
-543 DRINKT
+543 